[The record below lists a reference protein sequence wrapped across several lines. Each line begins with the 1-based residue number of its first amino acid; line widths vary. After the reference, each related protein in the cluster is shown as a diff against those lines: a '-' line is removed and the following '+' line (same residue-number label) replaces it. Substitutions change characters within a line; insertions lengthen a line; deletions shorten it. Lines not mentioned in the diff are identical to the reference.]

1 MDKMTDEYKVTISW
15 KKIISDVD
23 LDSYLPF
30 IDYTETVKA
39 EAWCNQHAPSAKV
52 CRTIETDS
60 IYTYM
65 TWFIVFDNKEDM
77 VLYQLSN

>member
-1 MDKMTDEYKVTISW
+1 MTEEYKLTIGW
-15 KKIISDVD
+15 KRVMSDVD

-39 EAWCNQHAPSAKV
+39 ESWCRQYAPTAKV
-52 CRTIETDS
+52 CRTIKADS

-65 TWFIVFDNKEDM
+65 TWFIIFKTREELVF
-77 VLYQLSN
+77 YQLSN